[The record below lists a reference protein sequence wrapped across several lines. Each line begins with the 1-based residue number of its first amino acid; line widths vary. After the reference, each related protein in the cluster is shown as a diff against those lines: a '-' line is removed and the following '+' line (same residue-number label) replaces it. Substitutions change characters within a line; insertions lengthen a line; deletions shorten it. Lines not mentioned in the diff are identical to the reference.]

1 MTNII
6 IMVGDKAIG
15 AIQSI
20 KIEEKKTETTDGY
33 YTNVTVTAARIRF
46 SKERI
51 KEAFNK
57 GMLHAATQVYP
68 FDIVI
73 MDNHLET
80 ARLHNVWLMNT
91 DYMYDATEWVIID
104 QAMMEAEEMIGSI
117 DSSCP
122 Q

>member
-1 MTNII
+1 
-6 IMVGDKAIG
+6 MVGDKAIG

-117 DSSCP
+117 DSSSP
-122 Q
+122 